1 MSMPRACLQPL
12 LFEKLCASV
21 TLCEQSHKTIDVT
34 APYTGET
41 LGRIPAL
48 DEADV
53 DLAVRLASA
62 AQPAWSGRSFAERA
76 AVFLRFHDLLL
87 DRQEEV
93 LDLIQLET
101 GKARRHAFEEV
112 LDTAVVSR
120 YYAIHAERFL
130 RPKRRRG
137 AIPLLTTTWEFRV
150 PFGVVGF
157 FIPWNYPLNLAIT
170 DAIAALMAG
179 NTGVLKP
186 DPQTSFTALWAVS
199 LLREAGLPAGV
210 LPVIT
215 GEGPVLGPLLANRVD
230 YIMFTGSARTGRIVG
245 RQAAERLIGCSL
257 ELGGKN
263 PMIVLEDADVDA
275 AVRGAANGCFVG
287 AGQVCVSIERI
298 YVHESLFEKFL
309 ARFVERTR
317 NLRMGAS
324 LDYSADVGSMTSERQ
339 VRAVQAHVQDAIGKG
354 ATLAAGGKRR
364 PDIGP
369 LFYEPTILTGVE
381 PGMQL
386 YAEET
391 FGPVVSVYAFPDENE
406 AVRLANATPY
416 GLSASV
422 WTRSRRRG
430 IELARRIRSGSV
442 NVNEAYAATWGS
454 VDSPVGG
461 MKDSGLHPRHGAE
474 GILKFTNA
482 QTVAAQ
488 RLFPIGPA
496 PGIEPEVHARWMT
509 RMLRM
514 IRRTRVLG

>member
-1 MSMPRACLQPL
+1 M
-12 LFEKLCASV
+12 
-21 TLCEQSHKTIDVT
+21 
-34 APYTGET
+34 
-41 LGRIPAL
+41 
-48 DEADV
+48 
-53 DLAVRLASA
+53 
-62 AQPAWSGRSFAERA
+62 
-76 AVFLRFHDLLL
+76 
-87 DRQEEV
+87 
-93 LDLIQLET
+93 
-101 GKARRHAFEEV
+101 
-112 LDTAVVSR
+112 
-120 YYAIHAERFL
+120 
-130 RPKRRRG
+130 
-137 AIPLLTTTWEFRV
+137 

-210 LPVIT
+210 LPVVT

-354 ATLAAGGKRR
+354 ATVAAGGS
-364 PDIGP
+364 GA
-369 LFYEPTILTGVE
+369 PT
-381 PGMQL
+381 
-386 YAEET
+386 
-391 FGPVVSVYAFPDENE
+391 SV
-406 AVRLANATPY
+406 
-416 GLSASV
+416 
-422 WTRSRRRG
+422 RS
-430 IELARRIRSGSV
+430 SMS
-442 NVNEAYAATWGS
+442 
-454 VDSPVGG
+454 
-461 MKDSGLHPRHGAE
+461 
-474 GILKFTNA
+474 
-482 QTVAAQ
+482 
-488 RLFPIGPA
+488 
-496 PGIEPEVHARWMT
+496 
-509 RMLRM
+509 LRF
-514 IRRTRVLG
+514 